1 MENIKE
7 VKEVVNVK
15 EVKETVVPEIPS
27 YMKALDKINSI
38 SNINAQETDL
48 VILKEKVL
56 VTPITGKEE
65 QVLKTENVTLNTF
78 IKNFNKLLYNKCQF
92 QDGSKITSYEVFL
105 EKLTP
110 QDKALL
116 IYALSL
122 STFENL
128 GTVGHVCEHCEE
140 KYPVDIKTEELWH
153 DDSAPAPWDLTKGK
167 KSPFDYINTQS
178 LLDGNLIFNLK
189 LPTEKD
195 RLNLMDYLEDK
206 VEQNMDSNNGI
217 FGIIETIS
225 FLTSSII
232 VPNDNGTDEV
242 LEDLENEILPFLQN
256 LPFKIKDVVLN
267 EIDLTI
273 FDKYMPN
280 LYQDSVCTRCHKANK
295 IPVNIETSFFRKSL
309 LLLSEI

>member
-1 MENIKE
+1 MEKEIENIE
-7 VKEVVNVK
+7 VETQEV
-15 EVKETVVPEIPS
+15 PS
-27 YMKALDKINSI
+27 FVKALNKINSL

-48 VILKEKVL
+48 VILKEKVS
-56 VTPITGKEE
+56 VSPITGKEE
-65 QVLKTENVTLNTF
+65 QILKTGNVTLNTF
-78 IKNFNKLLYNKCQF
+78 IKNFNKLLYDKCQF
-92 QDGSKITSYEVFL
+92 PAGSKITSYEVFL

-128 GTVGHVCEHCEE
+128 GTVGHICEHCEE
-140 KYPVDIKTEELWH
+140 KFPVDIKPEELWH
-153 DDSAPAPWDLTKGK
+153 DDSVPAPWDLTKGK
-167 KSPFDYINTQS
+167 KSPFDYICTQK
-178 LLDGNLIFNLK
+178 LLGGNLIFNLK

-195 RLNLMDYLEDK
+195 RLKLMDFLEGK
-206 VEQNMDSNNGI
+206 IEKNMESNNGI

-232 VPNDNGTDEV
+232 VPNDDGEDEV
-242 LEDLENEILPFLQN
+242 LEDLENEIIPFLQN
-256 LPFKIKDVVLN
+256 LPFKIKDIVLN

-273 FDKYMPN
+273 FDKYMPK
-280 LYQDSVCTRCHKANK
+280 LYQIASCTRCHKSNK

-309 LLLSEI
+309 LLLSEV